1 MARTYRRSSSRAATH
16 PDVVM
21 RAVKDVLDNLMPLR
35 QVAKDYKIAKSSLGR
50 YVSAEKER
58 RKSGS
63 VECISIGYRK
73 NRQILTDKQE
83 QEIVRYLMQASSIYF
98 GLTAKEVRKLAYE
111 VAKVNGLSIP
121 TQWETKEMAG
131 PDWFNGFLKRH
142 AISLRTPEATSLARA
157 SGFNPINVQKFF
169 TKLLY
174 VVEKYKLGPSD
185 IWNIDETGVTTV
197 QKLKKKVSAQGVKQ
211 VGGLVSRERGELVTV
226 CVAVNAIGS
235 VMPPMLIFP
244 RKKFRDHFIAQG
256 PVGCV
261 GAGNASGWMDRD
273 TFYATME
280 HFVKVAKPSKDRPVL
295 LLLDNHDSH
304 LSVRVLEYAKAN
316 GVVMLSFPPHCSH
329 KLQPLDCSIFGPLK
343 NYLPGTM
350 DTWMSTHPGQTM
362 TIYDLPPCLTAVWHK
377 ALTPSNCVNGFKV
390 AGIWPVNPL
399 IFNEDDFAP
408 STVTDREQPPA
419 TSSAAI
425 AEAEPPS
432 DAAPLHIQPS
442 SGDSTNN
449 VQRELLKRYLTDIE
463 KIIVDVPGDGH
474 CLVESVR
481 QGLVVKAVDFTTVEI
496 CNELKN
502 EIETNHNLY
511 SAFSTGQDILS
522 DLSTYIEDKNY
533 NTDTA
538 DLLVDGIA
546 NAMRL
551 EITIYVVGG
560 ENVRKE
566 THSPRDGN
574 IDHCIEVA
582 LYGAGVGAHYDSVQS
597 AKQPAN
603 DEAGLQTPTK
613 TMKQKE
619 FVSPI
624 AIRPFPKA
632 GPRRNTNNA
641 NRRRRHT
648 AILTDTPEKEKL
660 QEQEQSRKKKV
671 LKMKALPAKRKAK
684 SVLRTVK
691 RPDNAARGKKSA
703 ASAKRKK
710 RKNDS
715 SESEDSDVECLICS
729 ETFSTSRPREKWVQC
744 IDCKMWA
751 HVLCTPQDSRDAY
764 VCQSCNS
771 DDNL

>member
-1 MARTYRRSSSRAATH
+1 M
-16 PDVVM
+16 
-21 RAVKDVLDNLMPLR
+21 
-35 QVAKDYKIAKSSLGR
+35 
-50 YVSAEKER
+50 
-58 RKSGS
+58 
-63 VECISIGYRK
+63 
-73 NRQILTDKQE
+73 
-83 QEIVRYLMQASSIYF
+83 
-98 GLTAKEVRKLAYE
+98 
-111 VAKVNGLSIP
+111 
-121 TQWETKEMAG
+121 
-131 PDWFNGFLKRH
+131 
-142 AISLRTPEATSLARA
+142 
-157 SGFNPINVQKFF
+157 
-169 TKLLY
+169 
-174 VVEKYKLGPSD
+174 
-185 IWNIDETGVTTV
+185 
-197 QKLKKKVSAQGVKQ
+197 
-211 VGGLVSRERGELVTV
+211 TV

-502 EIETNHNLY
+502 EIETNHNFY

-546 NAMRL
+546 NAMRPL
-551 EITIYVVGG
+551 STSLVVRMSG
-560 ENVRKE
+560 
-566 THSPRDGN
+566 
-574 IDHCIEVA
+574 
-582 LYGAGVGAHYDSVQS
+582 
-597 AKQPAN
+597 
-603 DEAGLQTPTK
+603 
-613 TMKQKE
+613 
-619 FVSPI
+619 
-624 AIRPFPKA
+624 
-632 GPRRNTNNA
+632 
-641 NRRRRHT
+641 RRRIHRET
-648 AILTDTPEKEKL
+648 ATLIIA
-660 QEQEQSRKKKV
+660 
-671 LKMKALPAKRKAK
+671 LK
-684 SVLRTVK
+684 
-691 RPDNAARGKKSA
+691 
-703 ASAKRKK
+703 
-710 RKNDS
+710 
-715 SESEDSDVECLICS
+715 
-729 ETFSTSRPREKWVQC
+729 
-744 IDCKMWA
+744 
-751 HVLCTPQDSRDAY
+751 
-764 VCQSCNS
+764 
-771 DDNL
+771 